1 MSNDMEDRSSASLA
15 VVDEAESA
23 TIVLIEDD
31 EDIRDIVAEV
41 LRAEGY
47 AVFAARDGS
56 EGLELVRR
64 LGGTRVSLILLD
76 FMMPVLDGSQVL
88 AVLKGD
94 HALESIPVVVVSAA
108 ARQAPATG
116 FRGIAAWLSKPVD
129 MQSLLAVVRGV
140 LGTVVRRFAS
150 HGRGPLSLRFL
161 ARRLVDMQELEIAIE
176 RTLFIDLE
184 RIARNLT
191 AAGAEEPAFAGLV
204 GLGQVLLRAARAK
217 DIDRARAAVAE
228 IQTYVA
234 RAARANRPGT

>member
-1 MSNDMEDRSSASLA
+1 MEDRSSASLA
-15 VVDEAESA
+15 VVDESESA

-31 EDIRDIVAEV
+31 EDIREIVAEV

-47 AVFAARDGS
+47 AVFAAPDGG

-64 LGGTRVSLILLD
+64 LGGPRVSLILLD

-94 HALESIPVVVVSAA
+94 HTLESIPVIVVSAA
-108 ARQAPATG
+108 ARQAPASG

-129 MQSLLAVVRGV
+129 MQCLLTAVRGV
-140 LGTVVRRFAS
+140 LGTVVRRFAPS
-150 HGRGPLSLRFL
+150 AHSAVSLRFL
-161 ARRLVDMQELEIAIE
+161 ARRLVDVQELEIAIE
-176 RTLFIDLE
+176 RTLFIDIE
-184 RIARNLT
+184 RVARNLT
-191 AAGAEEPAFAGLV
+191 AAGAQEPAFAGLV
-204 GLGQVLLRAARAK
+204 GLGTALLRAARAK
-217 DIDRARAAVAE
+217 DIDHARAAVGE